1 MSNQQQQHDDDDDR
15 NVDFEK
21 LKDLIQK
28 LEDRIQYLETFAI
41 LMNNTNERDIWNMI
55 LKEGR
60 RTYEWMR
67 SDQ

>member
-1 MSNQQQQHDDDDDR
+1 MILLFLELTSYDEFDDDR

-21 LKDLIQK
+21 LKD
-28 LEDRIQYLETFAI
+28 RIRELETFAI

-60 RTYEWMR
+60 HTYEWMR
-67 SDQ
+67 SNQ